1 MDSISELLSQIK
13 KRDRK
18 SIAKAIT
25 LVESTKPEDQKLAD
39 QLLGSL
45 PETKKTS
52 LRIGISGPPGVG
64 KSTFIETIG
73 QTIISQ
79 NERLAILAVDP
90 SSSITGGSILG
101 TKPGWIFEQKRSDIY
116 PPFSIGRKS
125 WRGWSCNKR
134 FYSNPGSGGIFR
146 DLNRNT
152 WSGSGRNRC
161 P

>member
-39 QLLGSL
+39 QLLGLL

-64 KSTFIETIG
+64 LSLIHI
-73 QTIISQ
+73 
-79 NERLAILAVDP
+79 
-90 SSSITGGSILG
+90 
-101 TKPGWIFEQKRSDIY
+101 
-116 PPFSIGRKS
+116 
-125 WRGWSCNKR
+125 
-134 FYSNPGSGGIFR
+134 
-146 DLNRNT
+146 
-152 WSGSGRNRC
+152 
-161 P
+161 